1 MPKQS
6 SRQQHK
12 KKSRKKSAQKTKIVS
27 TKEEEAYSQSLM
39 DYADGALEKRIGTIL
54 RQHRQRS
61 HLTLAEMAEG
71 TGISAAMLSRIE
83 TGRASA
89 SIEVLTRYA
98 AALGVPLSSIFRQLE
113 LPSGEAQFVKKGE
126 GMEVVRVGT
135 KQAGYT
141 YKILGYNQGPD
152 KVFEPFL
159 IEMDENSRSY
169 ASFEHAGTEFI
180 HMLKGKMEYRYGQDL
195 YLLEPGDSLT
205 FSSEVEHGPERLLSK
220 QIQFLAIVIYN
231 PGELH

>member
-1 MPKQS
+1 MAKQT
-6 SRQQHK
+6 SRQISK
-12 KKSRKKSAQKTKIVS
+12 KKLQKKTSQKEKVNPV
-27 TKEEEAYSQSLM
+27 KEEETYSQSLM
-39 DYADGALEKRIGTIL
+39 DHTDGALEKRIGTIL

-61 HLTLAEMAEG
+61 HLTLAEMADG

-98 AALGVPLSSIFRQLE
+98 AALGVALSSIFRQLE
-113 LPSGEAQFVKKGE
+113 LPSGEAQFVKNGE

-159 IEMDENSRSY
+159 IEMDENSRGH
-169 ASFEHAGTEFI
+169 ASFEHSGTEFI

-220 QIQFLAIVIYN
+220 QIQFLAIVIYE
-231 PGELH
+231 PGGIH